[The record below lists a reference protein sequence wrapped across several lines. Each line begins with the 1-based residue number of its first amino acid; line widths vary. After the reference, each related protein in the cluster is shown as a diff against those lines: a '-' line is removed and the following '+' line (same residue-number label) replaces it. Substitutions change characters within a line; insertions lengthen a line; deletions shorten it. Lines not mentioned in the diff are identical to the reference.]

1 MTPQSNLKLS
11 VKRDTR
17 ADSTGT
23 GRLTNIAPLIS
34 ILDSLILPMFKE
46 LKEAHYRVAAE
57 THEARERASREFRV
71 GQPGIYVYLPYG
83 PSTLRVLAYENALLC
98 SFARHVCAAMETKC
112 GKVPVLRVEDLLATE
127 ARAKKLLAHRPTA
140 KKVEK
145 LGAVQFAVGGIVGVH
160 YFDGIRVVPEQK
172 RVLLKVFT
180 LLMCF
185 SAANDRTPSTQS
197 SNSPTIQ
204 NRQ

>member
-1 MTPQSNLKLS
+1 MERPIHS
-11 VKRDTR
+11 DC
-17 ADSTGT
+17 TGT
-23 GRLTNIAPLIS
+23 APAPKTAPPVLL
-34 ILDSLILPMFKE
+34 LDSLMTPLFKD
-46 LKEAHYRVAAE
+46 LKAAHYRVAAE
-57 THEARERASREFRV
+57 THEARERAGREFRM
-71 GQPGIYVYLPYG
+71 GQPGIYAYLPYG

-98 SFARHVCAAMETKC
+98 SFAPHVCAAMETKC

-185 SAANDRTPSTQS
+185 SAAINGPPSTQS
-197 SNSPTIQ
+197 SNSPAIN